1 MKPGDRRTGIL
12 ALAAGGHA
20 LSVDALAQQFRVSR
34 ETVRR
39 DLARLG
45 EAGLLRRVH
54 GGAAPAKTAAELPFQ
69 ERRLQNAEAKRR
81 IGHCAAGLFT
91 AGDTLMIDTG
101 STTEAFA
108 AALAGT
114 AVTVITN
121 SLRIASHFPQSAVVL
136 GGSFHPESGQL
147 LGPITV
153 AASRQ
158 FSADHAVL
166 GVGAINV
173 EHGASDYDLEEAALA
188 SSMIGQAAR
197 LTLLADHTKF
207 GRRALVRICRLGP
220 TLRIVTNEDPEP
232 QLAAAITATGVTLI
246 VA

>member
-1 MKPGDRRTGIL
+1 MTPGDRRTDIL
-12 ALAAGGHA
+12 ALAADGQT
-20 LSVDALAQQFRVSR
+20 LSVDALAEQFRVSR

-81 IGHCAAGLFT
+81 IGHCAAGLFA

-108 AALAGT
+108 IALAGT

-121 SLRIASHFPQSAVVL
+121 SLRIASHLPQSAVVL
-136 GGSFHPESGQL
+136 GGSFRPESGQL
-147 LGPITV
+147 LGPMTV
-153 AASRQ
+153 AASQQ

-166 GVGAINV
+166 GVGAISI

-188 SSMIGQAAR
+188 SSMIGQAR
-197 LTLLADHTKF
+197 QVTLLADHTKF
-207 GRRALVRICRLGP
+207 GRRALVRICRLRP
-220 TLRIVTNEDPEP
+220 MLRIVTNEEPES
-232 QLAAAITATGVTLI
+232 QLAAAFKAMGVELI
-246 VA
+246 IA